1 MLAIITPNLTK
12 IKSFTMKTAMPKS
25 APFLHRQ
32 LIRPALLAFALSA
45 CTSVQAGDSLRLL
58 TWADYAP
65 KEVIAQFKKETGIEV
80 QVTLSNNEEMISKL
94 RATGGA
100 GFDLVTPSQDRV
112 IGPMQ
117 EYGIYQP
124 IDLARVKVANFLP
137 LMLESTKKVTG
148 LNGKVYGLPLF
159 WGTDGLVVNSA
170 KGKIADY
177 ADLCNSQFAGKTA
190 VRLKRPTLIALAFGM
205 GKDPFKAYADPKQY
219 ETIMNAAGE
228 KLLACKKN
236 LKYFWESKDQL
247 LNDLRSGELVG
258 AMMWDSGGWKLNA
271 EISGMKYISPKS
283 GALGWVD
290 TMAIPAKAKNLDGVY
305 QWINFVTRA
314 DVAAK
319 LAMSARTFTAIKGA
333 EELMDVKVKAQ
344 KAESFP
350 GNALEQIHW
359 YPAIPAGIEEI
370 DGKILDRIKAAN

>member
-1 MLAIITPNLTK
+1 
-12 IKSFTMKTAMPKS
+12 MKTVL
-25 APFLHRQ
+25 FLRRRA
-32 LIRPALLAFALSA
+32 IRHTVFALALSSSA
-45 CTSVQAGDSLRLL
+45 VAHAGNTIRLL

-65 KEVIAQFKKETGIEV
+65 KEVTEQFKKETGIDV

-112 IGPMQ
+112 IGPTQ

-124 IDLARVKVANFLP
+124 IDLSRVKVANFLP
-137 LMLESTKKVTG
+137 PMFEATRKVTG
-148 LNGKVYGLPLF
+148 MNGKVYGLPLF

-170 KGKIADY
+170 KATMTNY
-177 ADLCNSQFAGKTA
+177 NDLCHPQFAGKTA
-190 VRLKRPTLIALAFGM
+190 VRLKRPTLIALAFSM
-205 GKDPFKAYADPKQY
+205 GNDPFKAYADPKQY
-219 ETIMNAAGE
+219 EAMMNAAGE

-236 LKYFWESKDQL
+236 IKYFWESKDQL

-258 AMMWDSGGWKLNA
+258 AMMWDSGGWKLNN
-271 EISGMKYISPKS
+271 ENPSMKYLAPKS

-290 TMAIPAKAKNLDGVY
+290 TMAIPARAKNLDNVY

-314 DVAAK
+314 DIAAK
-319 LAMSARTFTAIKGA
+319 LANSAHTFTAIKGA
-333 EELMDVKVKAQ
+333 DELMNAKMKTQ

-350 GNALEQIHW
+350 GNSLAQIHW

-370 DGKILDRIKAAN
+370 DGKVLDRVKAAR

>member
-1 MLAIITPNLTK
+1 MNIAVMK
-12 IKSFTMKTAMPKS
+12 I
-25 APFLHRQ
+25 APFLRQ
-32 LIRPALLAFALSA
+32 RIIRHALFTLALGVCASA
-45 CTSVQAGDSLRLL
+45 QAGGTLRLL

-65 KEVIAQFKKETGIEV
+65 KEVVAQFTKETGIDV

-112 IGPMQ
+112 IGPTQ

-124 IDLARVKVANFLP
+124 IDLARVKVVNFLP
-137 LMLESTKKVTG
+137 AMFESTKKVTG

-170 KGKIADY
+170 KATMEDY
-177 ADLCNSQFAGKTA
+177 ADLCNPQFAGKVA
-190 VRLKRPTLIALAFGM
+190 VRLKRPTLIALAFSM

-219 ETIMNAAGE
+219 EAIMNAAGE

-236 LKYFWESKDQL
+236 IKYFWESKDQL
-247 LNDLRSGELVG
+247 LNDLRSGELLG

-271 EISGMKYISPKS
+271 ENPGMKYRSPKS

-290 TMAIPAKAKNLDGVY
+290 AMAIPVKAKNLDGVY
-305 QWINFVTRA
+305 LWINFVSRA
-314 DVAAK
+314 DIAAR
-319 LAMSARTFTAIKGA
+319 LAMSARTFSAIKGA
-333 EELMDVKVKAQ
+333 EELMDAKMKIQ

-350 GNALEQIHW
+350 GNSLDQIHW

-370 DGKILDRIKAAN
+370 DGKVLDRIKAAK

>member
-1 MLAIITPNLTK
+1 
-12 IKSFTMKTAMPKS
+12 MKTAMPKIV
-25 APFLHRQ
+25 PFLRRK
-32 LIRPALLAFALSA
+32 LMRYALFAYALSSCA
-45 CTSVQAGDSLRLL
+45 VAQAGVPLRLL

-65 KEVIAQFKKETGIEV
+65 REVIEQFKKETGIEV

-124 IDLARVKVANFLP
+124 IDLARVKLANFLP

-159 WGTDGLVVNSA
+159 WGTDGLVINVNSI

-177 ADLCNSQFAGKTA
+177 SDLCNPQFAGKTA
-190 VRLKRPTLIALAFGM
+190 VRLKRPTLIALAFDM

-219 ETIMNAAGE
+219 EAIMNAAGE

-271 EISGMKYISPKS
+271 ETSGIKYISPKS

-305 QWINFVTRA
+305 LWINFVTRA

-333 EELMDVKVKAQ
+333 EELMDAKVKAQ
-344 KAESFP
+344 KAESFQ
-350 GNALEQIHW
+350 GSTLEQIHW

-370 DGKILDRIKAAN
+370 DGKILDRIKAAK